1 MRSGDERRGGSPDA
15 WLECFYSSLGWVI
28 SSGSTMDLL
37 VLSLVVRWILGWLL
51 CARLPRLPEAEP
63 HQQAPSLSV
72 LIPARNEEHSLPHL
86 LAALQQQ
93 TLKPREV
100 IVIDDHSCDGTARCA
115 RAAGVQV
122 LQPPPLP
129 TGWCGKTWA
138 LHHGSSS
145 SCGELLLFL
154 DADTE
159 PGPQFLERIVA
170 AQQRLGG
177 LVSVQPFHRTEKAY
191 EQLSVLFN
199 LVGLMAVPLGEQ
211 AGVAFG
217 PAMVTSR
224 SDYEQV
230 GGHGAVA
237 DKVVEDWFLAHVYE
251 RAGLPVSAYI
261 GAGQIAYRMYPGG
274 LGDLVVGF
282 DKNFATAAGEVR
294 WPRMLAVL
302 LWLSGLFWMA
312 WALPASLLGWPLV
325 GNPDPLANLVLYGA
339 YALQLLLLSRQVGR
353 FGWINLLFPVP
364 VLFFLTVFLLAIF
377 NLERGSVSW
386 KGRQFP
392 TR

>member
-1 MRSGDERRGGSPDA
+1 M
-15 WLECFYSSLGWVI
+15 
-28 SSGSTMDLL
+28 
-37 VLSLVVRWILGWLL
+37 
-51 CARLPRLPEAEP
+51 
-63 HQQAPSLSV
+63 
-72 LIPARNEEHSLPHL
+72 LIPARNEESTLPHL
-86 LAALQQQ
+86 LAALERQS
-93 TLKPREV
+93 LRPLEV
-100 IVIDDHSCDGTARCA
+100 IVIDDHSSDATATIA

-129 TGWCGKTWA
+129 SGWCGKTWA
-138 LHHGSSS
+138 LHNGSLSS
-145 SCGELLLFL
+145 RGDLLIFL

-177 LVSVQPFHRTEKAY
+177 LVSVQPFHRTEQAY
-191 EQLSVLFN
+191 EQLSLLFN

-217 PAMVTSR
+217 PAMATSR
-224 SDYEQV
+224 ADYEQV
-230 GGHGAVA
+230 GGHAAVA
-237 DKVVEDWFLAHVYE
+237 GRVVEDWFLAHAYE
-251 RAGLPVSAYI
+251 QAGLPVSAYI
-261 GAGQIAYRMYPGG
+261 GHDQIAYRMYPGG
-274 LGDLVVGF
+274 LADMVVGF

-312 WALPASLLGWPLV
+312 WALPACLLGWPLV
-325 GNPDPLANLVLYGA
+325 GSPDPLPNLLIYTA

-353 FGWINLLFPVP
+353 FSWINLVFPVP
-364 VLFFLTVFLLAIF
+364 VLFFLGVFLLAIL

-386 KGRQFP
+386 KGRRFP

>member
-1 MRSGDERRGGSPDA
+1 
-15 WLECFYSSLGWVI
+15 
-28 SSGSTMDLL
+28 MDLL
-37 VLSLVVRWILGWLL
+37 VISLLVRWILGWLL
-51 CARLPRLPEAEP
+51 CHRLPRLPEAGP
-63 HQQAPSLSV
+63 KGAPPDFSV
-72 LIPARNEEHSLPHL
+72 LIPARNEANSLPHL
-86 LAALQQQ
+86 LAALERQS
-93 TLKPREV
+93 LKPLEV
-100 IVIDDHSCDGTARCA
+100 IVIDDHSSDGTAASA
-115 RAAGVQV
+115 RAAGVRV
-122 LQPPPLP
+122 MQPPPLP
-129 TGWCGKTWA
+129 PGWCGKTWA
-138 LHHGSSS
+138 LHHGSRSS
-145 SCGELLLFL
+145 RGELLVFL

-159 PGPQFLERIVA
+159 PGPQFLARIVA

-177 LVSVQPFHRTEKAY
+177 LVSVQPYHRTERAY
-191 EQLSVLFN
+191 EQLSLLFN

-217 PAMVTSR
+217 PAMATSR
-224 SDYEQV
+224 RDYELV

-237 DKVVEDWFLAHVYE
+237 DKVVEDWFLAHLYDS
-251 RAGLPVSAYI
+251 ASLPVSAYI
-261 GAGQIAYRMYPGG
+261 GQGQIAYRMYPGG

-325 GNPDPLANLVLYGA
+325 GNPDPWINLVIYAA
-339 YALQLLLLSRQVGR
+339 YAVQLLLLSRQVGR
-353 FGWINLLFPVP
+353 FSWINLVFPVP
-364 VLFFLTVFLLAIF
+364 VLFFLGVFLLAIV